1 MHAAEE
7 AKSELKKRRLALAAE
22 KEQQAQMEKEFN
34 SIKFFDPAMLGQGK
48 DNGGTRQHALARM
61 DLMDRVK
68 AKFPPLLPR
77 NEVNYEQF
85 KRRFDHVLS
94 RITGY
99 KGGAYGSFFLGEM
112 KRLVN
117 RRQAGHLDAFDVWM
131 NQQINSE
138 NAIFGD
144 FFAA

>member
-34 SIKFFDPAMLGQGK
+34 SIKLFDPVMLGQGK

-94 RITGY
+94 RITGHN
-99 KGGAYGSFFLGEM
+99 GGAFGSFFLGEM

-138 NAIFGD
+138 NE
-144 FFAA
+144 FF